1 MRPKGTQEPAAD
13 EAFAPLPPPSR
24 KKRRSERARNS
35 FHRPRKRSNKIS
47 GSSSRLPHLNLKE
60 GLPAG
65 GALIRTSSLRGG
77 GRGDGGQSWR
87 RINRARNVKVA
98 GRVRAEWVIWY
109 FNVGTLN
116 GFLFADEFSFGWMEY
131 VLEYDLRLSLLQKH
145 THTNFVHL

>member
-24 KKRRSERARNS
+24 KKKARRARAKFLPSPEEALEQNLRFIVAS
-35 FHRPRKRSNKIS
+35 AAFEFKRRAS
-47 GSSSRLPHLNLKE
+47 G
-60 GLPAG
+60 
-65 GALIRTSSLRGG
+65 RGG
-77 GRGDGGQSWR
+77 PNPHVIFTGGLGGGQSWR